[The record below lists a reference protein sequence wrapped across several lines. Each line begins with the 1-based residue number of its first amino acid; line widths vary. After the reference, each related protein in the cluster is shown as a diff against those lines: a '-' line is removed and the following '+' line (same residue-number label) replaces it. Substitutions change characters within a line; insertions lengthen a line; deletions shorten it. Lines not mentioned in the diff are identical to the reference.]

1 MRQEID
7 SKIKKIRSVGFASL
21 ELTMGT
27 DEPRKTLF
35 SLTPPQKAVLA
46 IAVVVGC
53 FAIVYPKVV
62 HPTICYM
69 LGWSKPPSKVDS
81 IPPPNERGKFPH
93 IHRGRDKSDF
103 RAQPGPMPPHMGD
116 HMQARGRE
124 KSFWYSLLPFYTI
137 GVIAF
142 LIYTLS
148 KMLRTSDGINE
159 RSGRNWRKRNGAPP
173 FGLRD
178 LSDAQLKN
186 LHQRLLETE
195 TTMQTILKCLE
206 ANGDTKTELKEDI
219 QVLAQDTL
227 QNLEKLTATATR
239 HVLNSEENC
248 NDEYCSDNEEML
260 VLKDLEKA
268 LAQFESFSTDYLKMQ
283 NSKNPAAVKNQE
295 SEAFEKCCDESDNFR
310 NTEIGV
316 TDESK
321 KELLEM
327 LYHVTD
333 CQLTV
338 QHMIGNSECVCVYV
352 SFNSETGSTNN
363 HFGALEAPPQF
374 AFKVF
379 ALAAADCA
387 GATVVKV
394 ESYSTAKANLRSGST
409 VETCT
414 QVGLYVLLS
423 TGHST
428 ANIYLQTVDL

>member
-1 MRQEID
+1 MDKMLAKLNGSGSRALWRACGYEFRNLSMANVLYKSQDDIPDEIKQSPYYRKSRFDWLFGEGYRRPLAADQGGKMRRGWLAYGFHPTDEYTDWKRAHAVFFALIGIAFPGLVFVLWYKPDCTMHFFSCYIAQIVAYFPE
-7 SKIKKIRSVGFASL
+7 KCVGFASL

-69 LGWSKPPSKVDS
+69 LGWSKPPSK
-81 IPPPNERGKFPH
+81 
-93 IHRGRDKSDF
+93 
-103 RAQPGPMPPHMGD
+103 AQPGPMPPHMGD

-321 KELLEM
+321 KE
-327 LYHVTD
+327 
-333 CQLTV
+333 
-338 QHMIGNSECVCVYV
+338 
-352 SFNSETGSTNN
+352 
-363 HFGALEAPPQF
+363 
-374 AFKVF
+374 
-379 ALAAADCA
+379 
-387 GATVVKV
+387 
-394 ESYSTAKANLRSGST
+394 R
-409 VETCT
+409 
-414 QVGLYVLLS
+414 
-423 TGHST
+423 
-428 ANIYLQTVDL
+428 